1 MVEKELKEM
10 IILKYGSLKKFSE
23 DIDIAWSTLDG
34 VIKRG
39 VNKANITSLIKICEG
54 LNIDCE
60 SLYYGKIVQKDN
72 LLKSFKL
79 NFMEENIIKKYRLI
93 DDNGKNTVEFVLNDI
108 YDRCVKESTPLY
120 ETVLKPAYQCG
131 LSAGTGLY
139 AFDDVP
145 TEQIEVPI
153 DFKDIDFV
161 ISVSGDSMEPT
172 YHDGDKVMIKKQ
184 RDIKIGEIG
193 AFMVNGEAY
202 IKELGNECLIS
213 HNKKYAPIQFNESM
227 RIDCIG
233 KVIGK
238 L

>member
-1 MVEKELKEM
+1 MSIGSRIKEVRINKRLTQEELAKKIGVTKGAVANYENEVSVPKVEILYKLFDALDCDANYLYQDDMKALNDNFRATLTEQR
-10 IILKYGSLKKFSE
+10 IIMQYRSLDE
-23 DIDIAWSTLDG
+23 HG
-34 VIKRG
+34 
-39 VNKANITSLIKICEG
+39 ANLIKLI
-54 LNIDCE
+54 LNAE
-60 SLYYGKIVQKDN
+60 Y
-72 LLKSFKL
+72 
-79 NFMEENIIKKYRLI
+79 E
-93 DDNGKNTVEFVLNDI
+93 
-108 YDRCVKESTPLY
+108 RCVAETQAIYES
-120 ETVLKPAYQCG
+120 TVLKPAYQCG

-172 YHDGDKVMIKKQ
+172 YRDGDKVMIKKQ

-202 IKELGNECLIS
+202 IKELGNKCLIS
-213 HNKKYAPIQFNESM
+213 HNKKYAPIHFNESM